1 MIKVSILDKHP
12 IMCDALK
19 ALLLDVD
26 DIKIVSTSNAFSDF
40 IKIIPKYLPNIL
52 IAITYPKDDISIQN
66 IQLISDQYTRIRIL
80 VLSMYCDEKT
90 ILKQIK
96 AGAKGHLGE
105 DTNRSE
111 ILEAI
116 YTLRS
121 GYEYYAKTITN
132 ILLNSYISDNG
143 VYASN
148 KKDKRSNMSAREMEI
163 FKLIAEG
170 DSNRTIA
177 EKLFISIRTVETHKN
192 NIMKKVGLKTTV
204 DLVKFAIK
212 NNIIQLD

>member
-19 ALLLDVD
+19 ALLVDVD
-26 DIKIVSTSNAFSDF
+26 DIKIVSTSNTVSDF
-40 IKIIPKYLPNIL
+40 LRVIPNYLPNIL
-52 IAITYPKDDISIQN
+52 IAVTYSHNDISIKN
-66 IQLISDQYTRIRIL
+66 IQLIADQYPRVRIL
-80 VLSMYCDEKT
+80 VLSMYGDEKT

-96 AGAKGHLGE
+96 AGAKGHIGE

-143 VYASN
+143 INASE
-148 KKDKRSNMSAREMEI
+148 KKKSA
-163 FKLIAEG
+163 
-170 DSNRTIA
+170 
-177 EKLFISIRTVETHKN
+177 
-192 NIMKKVGLKTTV
+192 
-204 DLVKFAIK
+204 
-212 NNIIQLD
+212 